1 MCAMDT
7 KLNSTRLP
15 SDLHVQSALKKKPRL
30 GYVQEIKDELRRV
43 SWTTREELIHSTK
56 IVIAVTFAC
65 GVGIYFVDLF
75 IKGGLDFISY
85 VTHKVLG

>member
-15 SDLHVQSALKKKPRL
+15 PDLHMQSTLKKKPKL
-30 GYVQEIKDELRRV
+30 SYLQEIKGELKRV
-43 SWTTREELIHSTK
+43 SWTTKEELMHSTK
-56 IVIAVTFAC
+56 VVIAVTFAC
-65 GVGIYFVDLF
+65 GIGIYFVDLL

>member
-15 SDLHVQSALKKKPRL
+15 SDLHVQSTLKKKPRL

-65 GVGIYFVDLF
+65 GVGIYFVDLL